1 MRLKSLSG
9 VPSRPLGVCGTPP
22 YFPFR
27 DGQWFRSFLLIV
39 LIMSL
44 GAPALALPDQD
55 RLTLAEA
62 QAKARRVSPE
72 LVAAGEAIASAAG
85 WERQAGAFPNPTLVY
100 GYEETSQGGRKNSE
114 HIALIEQPL
123 EIGGQR
129 ATRRKAAR
137 LRREAAEARL
147 QEAEAQL
154 DFDVA
159 RAFALALATDK
170 RVEYATQAVDAFLAA
185 QEISRKRLSEGDVS
199 GYANRRLGLEAA
211 RYLGLRAEAM
221 LERRKARLALGALLA
236 PPGEAVSTIETP
248 LADPFMIGRLD
259 ASLEDLRDLALQ
271 RRAELRALELETQA
285 SMADAELASR
295 SRIPTPIAAAGFKTE
310 RSAGES
316 GTFDGFVAGV
326 SVPIP
331 LWNRSGGAVAAT
343 EAEVRGL
350 KAELHALRRRLVVE
364 VEEAWAGL
372 RTSAEQLDAIR
383 PHLGSELEAAVTA
396 ARTAYAEGEISLVEW
411 LDSVRAYNEAQ
422 STFALL
428 KADYLIQ
435 RATLERAVGSSIFGG
450 P

>member
-1 MRLKSLSG
+1 
-9 VPSRPLGVCGTPP
+9 V
-22 YFPFR
+22 
-27 DGQWFRSFLLIV
+27 
-39 LIMSL
+39 
-44 GAPALALPDQD
+44 
-55 RLTLAEA
+55 
-62 QAKARRVSPE
+62 AK
-72 LVAAGEAIASAAG
+72 
-85 WERQAGAFPNPTLVY
+85 T
-100 GYEETSQGGRKNSE
+100 
-114 HIALIEQPL
+114 
-123 EIGGQR
+123 
-129 ATRRKAAR
+129 
-137 LRREAAEARL
+137 
-147 QEAEAQL
+147 QL

-159 RAFALALATDK
+159 RAFALALAADK
-170 RVEYATQAVDAFLAA
+170 RVEYATQAVEAFLTA

-199 GYANRRLGLEAA
+199 GYANRRLGLETA

-236 PPGEAVSTIETP
+236 PPGEAVLAIETP
-248 LADPFMIGRLD
+248 LADPFMMGRLD

-285 SMADAELASR
+285 SMANAELVSR
-295 SRIPTPIAAAGFKTE
+295 SRIPTPIVSAGFKTE
-310 RSAGES
+310 RSAGDS

-343 EAEVRGL
+343 KAEVRGL

-372 RTSAEQLDAIR
+372 HTSAEQLDAIR

-411 LDSVRAYNEAQ
+411 LDAVRAYNEAQ